1 MAETYTIENI
11 SQEKLDA
18 GLAKLR
24 DSGFAVEGNDVKGM
38 GVEANFMLNGS
49 TLTVTV
55 EKHPPFLSGMIEK
68 QIRGF
73 FA

>member
-1 MAETYTIENI
+1 MAAVYTIENI

-18 GLAKLR
+18 GLAKLKS
-24 DSGFAVEGNDVKGM
+24 SGFAVDGNDVKGM
-38 GVEANFMLNGS
+38 GVEATFALAGS

-55 EKHPPFLSGMIEK
+55 EKHPPFLGAMIES

>member
-1 MAETYTIENI
+1 MAAVYTIENI

-18 GLAKLR
+18 GLGKLKK
-24 DSGFAVEGNDVKGM
+24 SGFDVDGNNVKGM
-38 GVEANFMLNGS
+38 GVEASFALDGS
-49 TLTVTV
+49 TLTVNV
-55 EKHPPFLSGMIEK
+55 EKHPPFLAGMIES